1 MGQLHCILTERM
13 MDMTPYS
20 CMIAKELEQE
30 FAAVQKEYDRV
41 KALGLKLNMARGKP
55 AKAQLD
61 LVSDILTCLTTVEEL
76 EKAMEVLTI
85 CLKLAALEKLL
96 GKNG

>member
-1 MGQLHCILTERM
+1 
-13 MDMTPYS
+13 MTPYS
-20 CMIAKELEQE
+20 CMSPEELAREY
-30 FAAVQKEYDRV
+30 ALVKSEYDRV
-41 KALGLKLNMARGKP
+41 KAQGLKLNMARGKP